1 MKTLIKWFV
10 KRYMTADAIK
20 EYVHAANA
28 ALKERVA
35 LSDGKAKVVAVGND
49 AAELTAAY
57 LAAFA
62 DDGKITD
69 ETELA
74 AVNAACDAAI
84 DKYVTDAL
92 VDGVLDRV
100 FG

>member
-1 MKTLIKWFV
+1 MKTLVKWFV
-10 KRYMTADAIK
+10 RRYVTADAIK
-20 EYVHAANA
+20 EAVHAANA
-28 ALKERVA
+28 SLKERVA
-35 LSDGKAKVVAVGND
+35 LDGGKAKVVAVGND
-49 AAELTAAY
+49 VAEVTAAY

-62 DDGKITD
+62 DDGRITD
-69 ETELA
+69 EAELA
-74 AVNAACDAAI
+74 AVNAACDAAV

>member
-1 MKTLIKWFV
+1 MKTLVKWFA
-10 KRYMTADAIK
+10 KRYITADALK
-20 EYVHAANA
+20 EYIHTANA

-49 AAELTAAY
+49 VAALTAAY
-57 LAAFA
+57 LVAFA
-62 DDGKITD
+62 DDGRITND
-69 ETELA
+69 AELA
-74 AVNAACDAAI
+74 AVNAACDAAV

-92 VDGVLDRV
+92 VNGVLDRV

>member
-1 MKTLIKWFV
+1 MKTLVKWLV
-10 KRYMTADAIK
+10 RRYVTADAIK

-28 ALKERVA
+28 SLKDRVM
-35 LSDGKAKVVAVGND
+35 LDGGKAKVVAVGND
-49 AAELTAAY
+49 VAEVTAAY

-69 ETELA
+69 AAELA
-74 AVNAACDAAI
+74 SVNAACDAI
-84 DKYVTDAL
+84 VDKYVTDEL
-92 VDGVLDRV
+92 VNATLDRV

>member
-1 MKTLIKWFV
+1 MKTLVKWFV
-10 KRYMTADAIK
+10 KRYVTADALK
-20 EYVHAANA
+20 GAVHSANA

-49 AAELTAAY
+49 VAEVTAAY

-62 DDGKITD
+62 DDGRITD
-69 ETELA
+69 DAELA
-74 AVNAACDAAI
+74 AVDAACDAFV
-84 DKYVTDAL
+84 DRYVSDAVVESL
-92 VDGVLDRV
+92 VDRI

>member
-1 MKTLIKWFV
+1 MKTLVKWFV

-28 ALKERVA
+28 SLKKRIV
-35 LSDGKAKVVAVGND
+35 LGGDKTKVVAVSND
-49 AAELTAAY
+49 VAALTAAY
-57 LAAFA
+57 LVAFA

-69 ETELA
+69 EAELA
-74 AVNAACDAAI
+74 AINAACDEAI

>member
-1 MKTLIKWFV
+1 MKTLVKWFV
-10 KRYMTADAIK
+10 KRYVTADAIK

-28 ALKERVA
+28 SLKERVA
-35 LSDGKAKVVAVGND
+35 LDGGKAKVVAVGND
-49 AAELTAAY
+49 VAEVTAAY

-62 DDGKITD
+62 DDGRITD
-69 ETELA
+69 EAELA

-92 VDGVLDRV
+92 VNATLDRV

>member
-1 MKTLIKWFV
+1 MKTLVKWFV

-20 EYVHAANA
+20 EYVHTANA
-28 ALKERVA
+28 ALRERIV
-35 LSDGKAKVVAVGND
+35 LGGDKTKVVAVSND
-49 AAELTAAY
+49 VAALTAAY
-57 LAAFA
+57 LVAFA

-69 ETELA
+69 EAELA
-74 AVNAACDAAI
+74 AINAACDEAI
-84 DKYVTDAL
+84 DKYVTEKL